1 MVADLQQNP
10 YQKFIHVL
18 LVYSRIFKNICIS
31 EEMHVCIMHFYPY
44 IMHNIYASNMQD
56 IYASEKYMHIRN
68 I

>member
-1 MVADLQQNP
+1 MVADFQQNP

-18 LVYSRIFKNICIS
+18 LVYSCIFKNICIS
-31 EEMHVCIMHFYPY
+31 EEMHVCFIHFYPY
-44 IMHNIYASNMQD
+44 IMHNIYTINMPE